1 MAGSLTFRRI
11 LRGVRSFRDLREQIA
26 RENDPE
32 RLRELMLNIN
42 VLLNMVEDQVAN
54 LERRQFSTKPPNP

>member
-1 MAGSLTFRRI
+1 MAGLTFRRI
-11 LRGVRSFRDLREQIA
+11 LRGVRSFRDLREQLA

-42 VLLNMVEDQVAN
+42 VLPNMVEDQVAN
-54 LERRQFSTKPPNP
+54 LERRQFSTKPLNP